1 MKCLFD
7 NNLSPKLAKTL
18 SYLEGNDGI
27 VVEHIKEKFS
37 SDTLDI
43 EWINK
48 LAKEGDWFVI
58 TEDTQIRK
66 NTQHE
71 RKAWQESHIPIVF
84 LPKSWVKHNF
94 WEIAWRFIRYW
105 PYLKESICHN
115 HKTKSFEL
123 TINGKITVID

>member
-1 MKCLFD
+1 VKCLFD

-37 SDTLDI
+37 SDTPDI

-48 LAKEGDWFVI
+48 LAKEGGWFVI

-66 NTQHE
+66 KPHE

-84 LPKSWVKHNF
+84 LSKLWVKQNF
-94 WEIAWRFIRYW
+94 WDIAWRLIKYW
-105 PYLKESICHN
+105 PYLKESISHN
-115 HKTKSFEL
+115 NKAKFFEL
-123 TINGKITVID
+123 TINGKINIGK